1 MCVCMYIYIY
11 IYIIFYIP
19 LSICIYIYIYINM
32 HSVSESLGPEDARA
46 QQRRRSHPRSQ
57 PAILGMN
64 SCAVV
69 LGTDSGAVLW

>member
-11 IYIIFYIP
+11 IYYFLYPSLYMYIH
-19 LSICIYIYIYINM
+19 IYIYINM